1 MKSRITVITFF
12 LLFAAPVFSFAQEK
26 NQPDV
31 NMSAYEHANENAKF
45 NRTRTLFYS
54 KRQKDIRAKK
64 AKRLAEEKAAEE
76 KKKAEEAQDKGEG
89 QFKIK
94 F

>member
-1 MKSRITVITFF
+1 MMIMCSLF
-12 LLFAAPVFSFAQEK
+12 LVMPVSSFADEK
-26 NQPDV
+26 KAPGPNE
-31 NMSAYEHANENAKF
+31 SAYEHADENARFKSNKKWF
-45 NRTRTLFYS
+45 NS
-54 KRQKDIRAKK
+54 KERKRIR
-64 AKRLAEEKAAEE
+64 AKRLAEKEAAET